1 MRNFEDLTIDEIM
14 VLDEEILKAEEID
27 SLWLN
32 PNVKE
37 INDMGNSGIKVG
49 YEWVDI
55 QLTTNETIDVYYKK

>member
-14 VLDEEILKAEEID
+14 VLDEEILKVEEID